1 MAGSDDLDAAK
12 WDLAAASRILAR
24 EGVVDAFGHVSI
36 RHPDD
41 PGRYIISRSRSPEL
55 VSRADLL
62 EFTLDNEPVAATP
75 HRLFAE
81 RAIHGAVYESR
92 PEVMAVV
99 HSHSPSV
106 IPFGVSSAPLEQIS
120 HTAGGIP
127 SPAPVWD
134 IRTRFGDTNM
144 LVTTR
149 EQGLDLAGALGA
161 ESAALMR
168 GHGSVVAAETLKRAV
183 LLAIYFEVNAK
194 LLLATRVLGDDYI
207 AMSPGE
213 REQTAEMTALPLV
226 VERTWDYWLSRADL
240 EGV

>member
-1 MAGSDDLDAAK
+1 MASDTMDSAL

-36 RHPDD
+36 RHPEN
-41 PGRYIISRSRSPEL
+41 PERYILSRSRSPEL

-62 EFTLDNEPVAATP
+62 EFTLDNDPVTRTE

-81 RAIHGAVYESR
+81 RPIHGAVYQKR
-92 PEVMAVV
+92 PDVMAVV

-106 IPFGVSSAPLEQIS
+106 IPFGAAPVPLVQIA
-120 HTAGGIP
+120 HTSGGIP

-149 EQGLDLAGALGA
+149 EQGLDLADTLAGD
-161 ESAALMR
+161 SAALMR
-168 GHGSVVAAETLKRAV
+168 GHGSVVAGDSLKRAV

-194 LLLATRVLGDDYI
+194 LLLATRMLSPDYI

-213 REQTAEMTALPLV
+213 QEKTAEMTALPLV
-226 VERTWDYWLSRADL
+226 VERTWDYWCARANLD
-240 EGV
+240 GI

>member
-1 MAGSDDLDAAK
+1 MSSEALEIALY
-12 WDLAAASRILAR
+12 DLAAASRILAR

-36 RHPDD
+36 RHPEN
-41 PGRYIISRSRSPEL
+41 PERYILSRSRSPEL
-55 VSRADLL
+55 VCRPDLL
-62 EFTLDNEPVAATP
+62 EFTLDNDPVTATE

-81 RAIHGAVYESR
+81 RPIHGAVYQRR
-92 PEVMAVV
+92 PDVMAVV

-106 IPFGVSSAPLEQIS
+106 VPFSVSTVPLEQIS

-134 IRTRFGDTNM
+134 IRDRFSDTNM

-149 EQGLDLAGALGA
+149 DQGLDLAETMGGA
-161 ESAALMR
+161 SAALMR
-168 GHGSVVAAETLKRAV
+168 GHGSVVAAESLKRAV

-194 LLLATRVLGDDYI
+194 LLLAARMLGGETI

-213 REQTAEMTALPLV
+213 QEKTAEMTALPLV

-240 EGV
+240 EGI